1 MSTHSGHEAVGTV
14 PSAPVRENTFSVIG
28 KVDSPGKQWFV
39 DGLKKEMAARG
50 HVFHEEPIPDIRLVL
65 NLIDIENPQPYRRKA
80 QGTFV
85 TAVVELDEMPEQIMH
100 TGYPYLLYALAN
112 LVILL
117 LPGKNGTEAHFL
129 TLEQG
134 HYTVR
139 HEPENEPRFFAEIYE
154 RLQPLASS
162 RLVINNEFLTNL
174 EEELWQGDEITE
186 QIKRAGRTLDEL
198 NLLPAPF
205 PMENFLTP
213 KEMRHVK
220 RLYGIGG
227 LSYGNLSARKDDT
240 RFWMS
245 ASGVDKAKLEEIG
258 RDIMLVTG
266 FDEERPAMIISLP
279 PDVEPRRVSVDAIE
293 HWMIYREH
301 PEVGAILHVH
311 AWMDGVP
318 STEFNYPCGTYEL
331 GVAVA
336 DIVRTQPDP
345 SQAVVGLKNHG
356 LTITGESLED
366 IFERV
371 EDRLLQYIPMT

>member
-1 MSTHSGHEAVGTV
+1 MSTQSGNEATGTI

-28 KVDSPGKQWFV
+28 NVDSTKKQWFI
-39 DGLKKEMAARG
+39 DGLKKEMAGRG

-65 NLIDIENPQPYRRKA
+65 NMIDIENPQPYRRKA

-139 HEPENEPRFFAEIYE
+139 HEPDNEARFFAEIYE

-162 RLVINNEFLTNL
+162 RLVINNEFLTDL
-174 EEELWQGDEITE
+174 EEDLWQGDEITE
-186 QIKRAGRTLDEL
+186 QIIRAGRTLDEL

-205 PMENFLTP
+205 PMEDFLTER
-213 KEMRHVK
+213 EMRHVK

-245 ASGVDKAKLEEIG
+245 ASGVDKAKLETIG

-293 HWMIYREH
+293 HWMIYQEH
-301 PEVGAILHVH
+301 PEVGAIIHVH
-311 AWMDGVP
+311 AWVDGIR
-318 STEFNYPCGTYEL
+318 STEMNYPCGTIEL
-331 GVAVA
+331 AEAVA
-336 DIVRTQPDP
+336 ELVRQEPDP
-345 SQAVVGLKNHG
+345 GHAIIGLRNHG
-356 LTITGESLED
+356 ITVTGESIDEILE
-366 IFERV
+366 
-371 EDRLLQYIPMT
+371 RLEGRIIPQVPMS